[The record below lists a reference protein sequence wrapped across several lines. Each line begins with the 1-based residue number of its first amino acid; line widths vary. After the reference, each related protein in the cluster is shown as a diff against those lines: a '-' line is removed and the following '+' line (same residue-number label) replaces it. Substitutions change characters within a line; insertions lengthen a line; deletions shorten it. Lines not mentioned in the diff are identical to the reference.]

1 MGKNKQIGRDTSMAA
16 LSGKSVVITG
26 ASRGIGAATAEA
38 MAAEGAA
45 LLLLARSAEGITAIA
60 TRLRKNGAQAEAL
73 TCDVAEYS
81 QVQAAVARAREAFGR
96 IDALVNN
103 AGVIEP
109 IAPLASADPRAW
121 AHGVDI
127 NLNGVFF
134 GMRAVLPEMRAQ
146 RHGVIVNLSSGAAH
160 NPLEGWSQYCAAKA
174 ATDMLTRC
182 AHLEN
187 RGRGVRVFSLS
198 PGTVATDMQR
208 KIRASG
214 INPVSQM
221 DFASHAPPADPARA
235 LVWLLTEAAAPW
247 AGREVSLRDPEIRAA
262 IGLEGQP
269 ATH

>member
-1 MGKNKQIGRDTSMAA
+1 MTQLA
-16 LSGKSVVITG
+16 GKSVIVTG

-38 MAAEGAA
+38 LASEGAA
-45 LLLLARSAEGITAIA
+45 LLLLARSADRITALA
-60 TRLRKNGAQAEAL
+60 TRLRKTGAQAEAM
-73 TCDVAEYS
+73 TCDVAEFT

-96 IDALVNN
+96 VDALVNN

-109 IAPLASADPRAW
+109 IGPLASSDPRGW
-121 AHGVDI
+121 SHGIDI
-127 NLNGVFF
+127 NLKGVFF

-146 RHGVIVNLSSGAAH
+146 GSGVIVNLGSGAAH

-208 KIRASG
+208 TIRASG
-214 INPVSQM
+214 INAVSQM
-221 DFASHAPPADPARA
+221 DFASHAPPEDPARA
-235 LVWLLTEAAAPW
+235 VVWLLTEDAASF
-247 AGREVSLRDPEIRAA
+247 AGQEVSLRDPAIR
-262 IGLEGQP
+262 
-269 ATH
+269 